1 MGTIAGNLTGKLL
14 LAMPGM
20 TDPRF
25 YHSVIFMCAHDEK
38 GSMGLVINHSFLNL
52 NLGQLFEHLSMKPQ
66 ENAPL
71 TVPVLTGGPVETGRG
86 FLLHTLDFRQSDTL
100 EVSPGFGVTG
110 TVDALKTIASG
121 QGPRDFLFLLGYSGW
136 NAGQLEQEIQSN
148 TWMIA
153 EADHNLIFNTGIE
166 EKWDRAMGRIGVD
179 PSMLSSAAG
188 RA

>member
-1 MGTIAGNLTGKLL
+1 MDTIIGNLTGKLL

-20 TDPRF
+20 GDPRF
-25 YHSVIFMCAHDEK
+25 YHSVVFMCAHDEK
-38 GSMGLVINHSFLNL
+38 GAMGLVINHSFLNL
-52 NLGQLFEHLSMKPQ
+52 NLGQLFEHLHMTAQ
-66 ENAPL
+66 ENAPV

-86 FLLHTLDFRQSDTL
+86 FLLHTLDFRQADTL

-110 TVDALKTIASG
+110 TVDALKTISSG
-121 QGPRDFLFLLGYSGW
+121 RGPRDFLFLLGYAGW
-136 NAGQLEQEIQSN
+136 DAGQLEQEIQGN
-148 TWMIA
+148 TWMVT
-153 EADHNLIFNTGIE
+153 EADHNLIFSTSIE